1 MAEEQVSEEQEAP
14 RWSKNTKRLGLSFVF
29 FCIIASMS
37 LFAAVA
43 ILLRDCSDCNQ
54 RSPVL
59 VSMMALLATL
69 LLLLGISILTAF
81 CGRRKSSL
89 ARTPRVAISSIP
101 SEDLEK
107 SPVSTLPSYHVPH
120 RQPAFVVETSPLDL
134 PNYFTAIQNT
144 GELYLSLH
152 AEARL
157 ENNFEIQPPCYE
169 EAVAMAEDEILQVSL
184 SDLSVTDEFVQN
196 P

>member
-1 MAEEQVSEEQEAP
+1 MAEEQVSVEHEAP
-14 RWSKNTKRLGLSFVF
+14 RLSKNAKRLGLSFVF

-37 LFAAVA
+37 LFAAVV
-43 ILLRDCSDCNQ
+43 ILLRDCADCDH
-54 RSPVL
+54 RSPML
-59 VSMMALLATL
+59 VSIMALLATL

-89 ARTPRVAISSIP
+89 TQTPRVVISSIP

-120 RQPAFVVETSPLDL
+120 RQPAFVIEPSPMDL

-184 SDLSVTDEFVQN
+184 SDLSVIDEFVQN